1 MLGLV
6 LSVVL
11 SLVNVDAH
19 AASCARAQRAEKS
32 TGIMTL
38 DRCTEVKEPV
48 SGKARAQ

>member
-6 LSVVL
+6 LSIVL

-19 AASCARAQRAEKS
+19 AATCARAQRAEKIS
-32 TGIMTL
+32 DIMTL

-48 SGKARAQ
+48 SGKVRTL